1 MAAPSNVVNSNIVKL
16 LVNGI
21 QYAGWQTVRITRSMD
36 AVAGSFELGLTDVWA
51 PGQAPWPIIVGDGC
65 TVTIGAD
72 IVITGW
78 VDEVTAL
85 LDGTQHTLTV
95 KGRDKTC
102 DIVDC
107 SAVNRPGEWRNK
119 KIEAIATE
127 ICAPYG
133 VSVVCDV
140 DTGPPLSLFRLQPGE
155 KCMDTLER
163 LCRSSKTM
171 LLLTGTTDGEIHITT
186 ASTQQIAPAN
196 GGVSLIEGVNI
207 KSISHNQNGTEQF
220 SNYIVEAFAKD
231 QKDASTS
238 SSDDADPQGGSS
250 LQRF

>member
-1 MAAPSNVVNSNIVKL
+1 MAAPSNVVRL
-16 LVNGI
+16 QVNGI

-51 PGQAPWPIIVGDGC
+51 PGQLPWPINIGDAC
-65 TVTIGAD
+65 LVAIGAD
-72 IVITGW
+72 TVITGW

-107 SAVNRPGEWRNK
+107 SATNRPGEWRNK
-119 KIEAIATE
+119 KIEAIAAE

-133 VSVVCDV
+133 VNVVCDV
-140 DTGPPLSLFRLQPGE
+140 DTGPAISLFRLQPGE
-155 KCMDTLER
+155 KCMDALER
-163 LCRSSKTM
+163 LCKGSKS
-171 LLLTGTTDGEIHITT
+171 LLILTGTTAGDIHITT

-207 KSISHNQNGTEQF
+207 KSVSHNQNGTEQF
-220 SNYIVEAFAKD
+220 SRYNVEAFAKD
-231 QKDASTS
+231 QQDASTS
-238 SSDDADPQGGSS
+238 STDDADPQGGSS